1 MSTQVRW
8 AGLPAVSGAARTMRV
23 ASMLMVC
30 VAVPAAAVDASG
42 VGSDRGVAV
51 EAASGSRAAVTAD
64 PWPPGEGSE
73 IARRACH
80 DCHDPIVIT
89 ASRLTAAQWSARVDA
104 MLAKGA
110 KVDDDEIDVLIDYL
124 ATHFGPP

>member
-1 MSTQVRW
+1 MCAVLALAGAVVVQV
-8 AGLPAVSGAARTMRV
+8 TV
-23 ASMLMVC
+23 ASQQ
-30 VAVPAAAVDASG
+30 AVGQV
-42 VGSDRGVAV
+42 
-51 EAASGSRAAVTAD
+51 AASSGPEVVVPVRD
-64 PWPPGEGSE
+64 PWPEGEGSE

-110 KVDDDEIDVLIDYL
+110 KVEDDEIDVLIDYL
-124 ATHFGPP
+124 ATHFGPNP

>member
-1 MSTQVRW
+1 MLG
-8 AGLPAVSGAARTMRV
+8 GLLFCAEVPASADGPAVQLASPDPV
-23 ASMLMVC
+23 A
-30 VAVPAAAVDASG
+30 G
-42 VGSDRGVAV
+42 I
-51 EAASGSRAAVTAD
+51 
-64 PWPPGEGSE
+64 WPEGEGRE

-110 KVDDDEIDVLIDYL
+110 KVGDDEIDVLIDYL
-124 ATHFGPP
+124 AAHFGPTP